1 MVAKI
6 NVGNSLYGALA
17 YNGEKINE
25 GQGRLLATHK
35 IFDEGTGKL
44 DIRQAAEDFARY
56 LPKQVRT
63 SKPVVHISL
72 NPHPDDRLTDAEL
85 TTIAE
90 EYLAR
95 LGYGNQPYAVFKHE
109 DIDRHHLHI
118 VTLAVDEAGRKIGD
132 SFIRRRSKN
141 ITRALEQQYGLHPA
155 ERKRQTQTEPL
166 RAVDAA
172 AGDVKRQVGNVLKGI
187 SGRYRFQTLGEYR
200 ALLSLYNL
208 TVEECRGEAHGR
220 EYHGFV
226 YSATNDNGG
235 KIGNPLKASRFG
247 KRYGYEAFG
256 RWCAVSRE
264 QIKKRK
270 LGDTT
275 KATAFA
281 ALRRTK
287 ERSEFIALMKAKG
300 VDVVLRETDT
310 GRIYGATFIDHRTG
324 CVLNGSRLG
333 KELSANALQEHF
345 APPAAGI
352 PLPITLPPQ
361 ADTADTPAQS
371 SLYDEAAGGGLGC
384 SPPTRRE
391 RTPRNKPLCAR
402 CSDEKR
408 KRRKTEKFKNYATR
422 R

>member
-35 IFDEGTGKL
+35 IFDEGTGRL
-44 DIRQAAEDFARY
+44 DIRQAVEDFTRY
-56 LPKQVRT
+56 LPEQVLT

-85 TTIAE
+85 TNIAE

-155 ERKRQTQTEPL
+155 ERKRQTQAEPM

-172 AGDVKRQVGNVLKGI
+172 AGNVKRQVGNALKGI

-208 TVEECRGEAHGR
+208 TVEECRGEVRGR
-220 EYHGFV
+220 EYRGFV
-226 YSATNDNGG
+226 YSATDGKGG
-235 KIGNPLKASRFG
+235 KIGTPLKASRFG
-247 KRYGYEAFG
+247 KRYGYEAFE
-256 RWCAVSRE
+256 RWCAVSKE
-264 QIKKRK
+264 QIKERK
-270 LGDTT
+270 LADMT

-287 ERSEFIALMKAKG
+287 DRAEFIALMKAKG

-310 GRIYGATFIDHRTG
+310 GRIYGATFIDHRTR

-352 PLPITLPPQ
+352 PLPIMLPQQ
-361 ADTADTPAQS
+361 AETADAPAQS
-371 SLYDEAAGGGLGC
+371 SLYDEAAGGGLGLL
-384 SPPTRRE
+384 SPDTQGTDAEEQAFMRE
-391 RTPRNKPLCAR
+391 MQ
-402 CSDEKR
+402 
-408 KRRKTEKFKNYATR
+408 RRKKKKKKQHLR
-422 R
+422 

>member
-25 GQGRLLATHK
+25 GQGQLLATHK
-35 IFDEGTGKL
+35 IFDEGTGHL
-44 DIRQAAEDFARY
+44 DIRQAVEDFTRY
-56 LPKQVRT
+56 LPEQVRT
-63 SKPVVHISL
+63 AKPVVHISL
-72 NPHPDDRLTDAEL
+72 NPHPDDRLTDTEL
-85 TTIAE
+85 TAIAE

-95 LGYGNQPYAVFKHE
+95 LGYGDQPYAVFKHE

-141 ITRALEQQYGLHPA
+141 VTRALEQQYGLHPA

-187 SGRYRFQTLGEYR
+187 SGRYSFQTLGEYR

-208 TVEECRGEAHGR
+208 TVEECRGEVRGR
-220 EYHGFV
+220 EYRGFV
-226 YSATNDNGG
+226 YSATDGKGG
-235 KIGNPLKASRFG
+235 KIGTPLKASRFG
-247 KRYGYEAFG
+247 KRYGYEAFE
-256 RWCAVSRE
+256 RWCAVSKE
-264 QIKKRK
+264 QIKERK
-270 LGDTT
+270 LADIT

-287 ERSEFIALMKAKG
+287 DRAEFIALMKAKG

-324 CVLNGSRLG
+324 FVLNGSRLS

-345 APPAAGI
+345 APPAAGV
-352 PLPITLPPQ
+352 PLPITLPQQ
-361 ADTADTPAQS
+361 AETANAPAQPF
-371 SLYDEAAGGGLGC
+371 LYDEAASGGLGLF
-384 SPPTRRE
+384 SPDTQGTDAEEQAFMRE
-391 RTPRNKPLCAR
+391 MQRRNK
-402 CSDEKR
+402 KKKKNR
-408 KRRKTEKFKNYATR
+408 KI
-422 R
+422 

>member
-35 IFDEGTGKL
+35 IFDEGTGRL
-44 DIRQAAEDFARY
+44 DIRQAVEDFTRY
-56 LPKQVRT
+56 LPEQVRT

-72 NPHPDDRLTDAEL
+72 NPHPDDRLTDTEL
-85 TTIAE
+85 TSIAE

-118 VTLAVDEAGRKIGD
+118 VTLCVDGQGKKIGD
-132 SFIRRRSKN
+132 SFLHRRSKN

-166 RAVDAA
+166 RAVDTA
-172 AGDVKRQVGNVLKGI
+172 AGDVKRQVGNVLKGV
-187 SGRYRFQTLGEYR
+187 SGRYRFQTLGEYC
-200 ALLSLYNL
+200 ALLALYNV
-208 TVEECRGEAHGR
+208 TVEECRGEVRGR
-220 EYHGFV
+220 EYRGFV
-226 YSATNDNGG
+226 YSATDD
-235 KIGNPLKASRFG
+235 KSEKVGNPLKASRFG
-247 KRYGYEAFG
+247 KRYGYEAFE
-256 RWCAVSRE
+256 RWCAASKE
-264 QIKKRK
+264 QIKERK
-270 LGDTT
+270 LGDMT

-281 ALRRTK
+281 SLRRTK
-287 ERSEFIALMKAKG
+287 DRAEFISMMKSKG

-345 APPAAGI
+345 APPRPGI
-352 PLPITLPPQ
+352 PLPIELPQ
-361 ADTADTPAQS
+361 RTGTEYTPLPS
-371 SLYDEAAGGGLGC
+371 VSYDELSGGGLGLF
-384 SPPTRRE
+384 SADTQGGDAEEQAFMRE
-391 RTPRNKPLCAR
+391 MQ
-402 CSDEKR
+402 
-408 KRRKTEKFKNYATR
+408 RRKKKKKKNR
-422 R
+422 KI

>member
-35 IFDEGTGKL
+35 IFDEGTGRL
-44 DIRQAAEDFARY
+44 DIRQAVEDFARY
-56 LPKQVRT
+56 LPEQVRT

-118 VTLAVDEAGRKIGD
+118 VTLSVDEKGKKIGD

-208 TVEECRGEAHGR
+208 TVEECRGEVRGR
-220 EYHGFV
+220 EYRGFV
-226 YSATNDNGG
+226 YSATDGMGG
-235 KIGNPLKASRFG
+235 KIGTPLKASRFG
-247 KRYGYEAFG
+247 KRYGYEAFE
-256 RWCAVSRE
+256 RWCAASKE
-264 QIKKRK
+264 QIKERK
-270 LGDTT
+270 LADMT

-281 ALRRTK
+281 TLRRTK
-287 ERSEFIALMKAKG
+287 DRAEFIALMKAKG

-352 PLPITLPPQ
+352 PLPITLPQQ
-361 ADTADTPAQS
+361 AETSDAPTQS
-371 SLYDEAAGGGLGC
+371 SLYDEVAGGGLGLL
-384 SPPTRRE
+384 TADTQGTDAEEEAFMRE
-391 RTPRNKPLCAR
+391 MQ
-402 CSDEKR
+402 
-408 KRRKTEKFKNYATR
+408 RRKKKKKKNR
-422 R
+422 KI

>member
-25 GQGRLLATHK
+25 GQGRLLTTHK
-35 IFDEGTGKL
+35 IFDEGTGRL

-56 LPKQVRT
+56 LPEQVRT

-208 TVEECRGEAHGR
+208 TVEECRGEVRGR
-220 EYHGFV
+220 EYRGFV
-226 YSATNDNGG
+226 YSATDGKGG
-235 KIGNPLKASRFG
+235 KIGTPLKASRFG
-247 KRYGYEAFG
+247 KRYGYEAFE
-256 RWCAVSRE
+256 RWCAVSKE
-264 QIKKRK
+264 QIKERK
-270 LGDTT
+270 TADMT
-275 KATAFA
+275 KTTAFA

-287 ERSEFIALMKAKG
+287 DRTEFIALMKAKG

-352 PLPITLPPQ
+352 PLPITLPQ
-361 ADTADTPAQS
+361 QVETADAPAQS
-371 SLYDEAAGGGLGC
+371 SLYDEAAGGGLGLF
-384 SPPTRRE
+384 SADTQGTDVEEQAFMREMQRR
-391 RTPRNKPLCAR
+391 K
-402 CSDEKR
+402 KR
-408 KRRKTEKFKNYATR
+408 KKKQHLR
-422 R
+422 

>member
-35 IFDEGTGKL
+35 IFDEGTGHL
-44 DIRQAAEDFARY
+44 DIRQAVEDFTRY
-56 LPKQVRT
+56 LPEQVRT
-63 SKPVVHISL
+63 AKPVVHISL
-72 NPHPDDRLTDAEL
+72 NPHPDDRLTDTEL
-85 TTIAE
+85 TAIAE

-95 LGYGNQPYAVFKHE
+95 LGYGDQPYAVFKHE

-187 SGRYRFQTLGEYR
+187 SGRYSFQTLGEYR

-208 TVEECRGEAHGR
+208 TVEECRGEVRGR
-220 EYHGFV
+220 EYRGFV
-226 YSATNDNGG
+226 YSATDGKGG
-235 KIGNPLKASRFG
+235 KIGTPLKASRFG
-247 KRYGYEAFG
+247 KRYGYEAFE
-256 RWCAVSRE
+256 RWCAVSKE
-264 QIKKRK
+264 QIKERK
-270 LGDTT
+270 LADIT

-287 ERSEFIALMKAKG
+287 DRAEFIALMKAKG

-324 CVLNGSRLG
+324 FVLNGSRLS

-345 APPAAGI
+345 APPAAGV
-352 PLPITLPPQ
+352 PLPITLPQQ
-361 ADTADTPAQS
+361 AETANAPAQPF
-371 SLYDEAAGGGLGC
+371 LYDEAASGGLGLF
-384 SPPTRRE
+384 SPDTQGTDAEEQAFMRE
-391 RTPRNKPLCAR
+391 MQRRNK
-402 CSDEKR
+402 KKKKNR
-408 KRRKTEKFKNYATR
+408 KI
-422 R
+422 

>member
-35 IFDEGTGKL
+35 IFDEGTGRL

-56 LPKQVRT
+56 LPEQVRT

-85 TTIAE
+85 TNIAE

-208 TVEECRGEAHGR
+208 TVEECRGEVRGR
-220 EYHGFV
+220 EYRGFV
-226 YSATNDNGG
+226 YSATDGKGG
-235 KIGNPLKASRFG
+235 KIGTPLKASRFG
-247 KRYGYEAFG
+247 KRYGYEAFE
-256 RWCAVSRE
+256 RWCAVSKE
-264 QIKKRK
+264 QIKERK
-270 LGDTT
+270 TADMT
-275 KATAFA
+275 KTTAFA

-287 ERSEFIALMKAKG
+287 DRTEFIALMKAKG

-352 PLPITLPPQ
+352 PLPITLPQ
-361 ADTADTPAQS
+361 QVETADAPAQS
-371 SLYDEAAGGGLGC
+371 SLYDEAAGGGLGLF
-384 SPPTRRE
+384 SADTQGTDVEEQAFMREMQRR
-391 RTPRNKPLCAR
+391 K
-402 CSDEKR
+402 KR
-408 KRRKTEKFKNYATR
+408 KKKQHLR
-422 R
+422 

>member
-35 IFDEGTGKL
+35 IFDEGTGHL
-44 DIRQAAEDFARY
+44 DIRQAVEDFTRY
-56 LPKQVRT
+56 LPEQVRT
-63 SKPVVHISL
+63 AKPVVHISL
-72 NPHPDDRLTDAEL
+72 NPHPDDRLTDTEL
-85 TTIAE
+85 TAIAE

-95 LGYGNQPYAVFKHE
+95 LGYGDQPYAVFKHE

-235 KIGNPLKASRFG
+235 KIGTPLKASRFG
-247 KRYGYEAFG
+247 KRYGYEAFE
-256 RWCAVSRE
+256 RWCAVSKE
-264 QIKKRK
+264 QIKERK
-270 LGDTT
+270 LADIT

-287 ERSEFIALMKAKG
+287 DRAEFIALMKAKG

-324 CVLNGSRLG
+324 FVLNGSRLS

-345 APPAAGI
+345 APPAAGV
-352 PLPITLPPQ
+352 PLPITLPQQ
-361 ADTADTPAQS
+361 AETANAPAQPF
-371 SLYDEAAGGGLGC
+371 LYDEASGGGLGLF
-384 SPPTRRE
+384 SPDTQGTDAEEQAFMRE
-391 RTPRNKPLCAR
+391 MQRRNK
-402 CSDEKR
+402 KKKKNR
-408 KRRKTEKFKNYATR
+408 KI
-422 R
+422 

>member
-6 NVGNSLYGALA
+6 SVGNSLYGALA

-35 IFDEGTGKL
+35 IFDEGTGRL
-44 DIRQAAEDFARY
+44 DIRQAAEDFTRY
-56 LPKQVRT
+56 LPEQVRT

-72 NPHPDDRLTDAEL
+72 NPHPDDHLTDAEL

-208 TVEECRGEAHGR
+208 TVEECRGEVRGR
-220 EYHGFV
+220 EYRGFV
-226 YSATNDNGG
+226 YSATDGKGG

-247 KRYGYEAFG
+247 KRYGYEALE
-256 RWCAVSRE
+256 RWCAASKE
-264 QIKKRK
+264 QIKERK
-270 LGDTT
+270 LADMT

-287 ERSEFIALMKAKG
+287 DRAEFIARMKAKG

-324 CVLNGSRLG
+324 CVVNGSRLG

-352 PLPITLPPQ
+352 PLPITLPQQ
-361 ADTADTPAQS
+361 AETADAPAQS
-371 SLYDEAAGGGLGC
+371 SLYDEAAGGGLGLL
-384 SPPTRRE
+384 SPDTQGTDAEEQAFMRE
-391 RTPRNKPLCAR
+391 MQ
-402 CSDEKR
+402 
-408 KRRKTEKFKNYATR
+408 RRKKKKKKNR
-422 R
+422 KI

>member
-25 GQGRLLATHK
+25 GQGRLLTTHK
-35 IFDEGTGKL
+35 IFDEGTGRL
-44 DIRQAAEDFARY
+44 DIRQAVEDFARY
-56 LPKQVRT
+56 LPEQVRT

-155 ERKRQTQTEPL
+155 ERKRQTQAEPI

-187 SGRYRFQTLGEYR
+187 SGRYKFQTLGEYR

-208 TVEECRGEAHGR
+208 TVEECRGEVRGR
-220 EYHGFV
+220 EYRGFV
-226 YSATNDNGG
+226 YSATDGKGG
-235 KIGNPLKASRFG
+235 KIGTPLKASRFG
-247 KRYGYEAFG
+247 KRYGYEAFE
-256 RWCAVSRE
+256 RWCAVSKE
-264 QIKKRK
+264 QIKERK
-270 LGDTT
+270 TADMT
-275 KATAFA
+275 KTTAFA

-287 ERSEFIALMKAKG
+287 DRTEFIALMKAKG

-352 PLPITLPPQ
+352 PLPITLPQ
-361 ADTADTPAQS
+361 QVETADAPAQS
-371 SLYDEAAGGGLGC
+371 SLYDEAAGGGLGLF
-384 SPPTRRE
+384 SADTQGTDVEEQAFMREMQRR
-391 RTPRNKPLCAR
+391 K
-402 CSDEKR
+402 KR
-408 KRRKTEKFKNYATR
+408 KKKQHLR
-422 R
+422 

>member
-35 IFDEGTGKL
+35 IFDEGTGRL
-44 DIRQAAEDFARY
+44 DIRRAAEDFARY
-56 LPKQVRT
+56 LPEQVRT

-85 TTIAE
+85 TAIAE
-90 EYLAR
+90 DYLAR

-166 RAVDAA
+166 RVVDAA
-172 AGDVKRQVGNVLKGI
+172 EGDVKRQVGNVLKGI

-208 TVEECRGEAHGR
+208 TVEECRGEVRGR
-220 EYHGFV
+220 EYRGFV
-226 YSATNDNGG
+226 YSATDGKGG
-235 KIGNPLKASRFG
+235 KIGTPLKASRFG
-247 KRYGYEAFG
+247 KRYGYEAFV
-256 RWCAVSRE
+256 RWCTASKE
-264 QIKKRK
+264 QIKERK
-270 LGDTT
+270 LADMT

-287 ERSEFIALMKAKG
+287 DRAEFIALMKAKG

-324 CVLNGSRLG
+324 CVVNGSRLG

-352 PLPITLPPQ
+352 PLPITLPQQ
-361 ADTADTPAQS
+361 AGTADAPAQS
-371 SLYDEAAGGGLGC
+371 SLYDEAAGGGLGLF
-384 SPPTRRE
+384 SPDTQGTDAEEQAFMR
-391 RTPRNKPLCAR
+391 AMQ
-402 CSDEKR
+402 
-408 KRRKTEKFKNYATR
+408 RRKKKKKKNR
-422 R
+422 KI

>member
-35 IFDEGTGKL
+35 IFDEGTGRL

-56 LPKQVRT
+56 LPEQVRT

-208 TVEECRGEAHGR
+208 TVEECLGEVRGR
-220 EYHGFV
+220 EYRGFV
-226 YSATNDNGG
+226 YSATDGKGG
-235 KIGNPLKASRFG
+235 KIGTPLKASRFG
-247 KRYGYEAFG
+247 KRYGYEAFE
-256 RWCAVSRE
+256 RWCAVSKE
-264 QIKKRK
+264 QVKERK
-270 LGDTT
+270 TGDVT

-287 ERSEFIALMKAKG
+287 DRAEFIALMKAKG

-352 PLPITLPPQ
+352 PLPITLPQQ
-361 ADTADTPAQS
+361 AEMADTPAQS
-371 SLYDEAAGGGLGC
+371 SLYEEAPGGGLGLF
-384 SPPTRRE
+384 SPDVQETDAEEQAFMREMQRR
-391 RTPRNKPLCAR
+391 K
-402 CSDEKR
+402 KR
-408 KRRKTEKFKNYATR
+408 KKNKRKI
-422 R
+422 

>member
-35 IFDEGTGKL
+35 IFDEGTGRL
-44 DIRQAAEDFARY
+44 DIRQAVEDFARY
-56 LPKQVRT
+56 LPEQVRT

-208 TVEECRGEAHGR
+208 TVEECRGEVRGR
-220 EYHGFV
+220 EYRGFV
-226 YSATNDNGG
+226 YSATDGKGG
-235 KIGNPLKASRFG
+235 KIGTPLKASRFG
-247 KRYGYEAFG
+247 KRYGYEAFE
-256 RWCAVSRE
+256 RWCAVSKE
-264 QIKKRK
+264 QIKERK
-270 LGDTT
+270 TADMT
-275 KATAFA
+275 KTTAFA

-287 ERSEFIALMKAKG
+287 DRTEFIALMKAKG

-352 PLPITLPPQ
+352 PLPITLPQ
-361 ADTADTPAQS
+361 QVETADAPAQS
-371 SLYDEAAGGGLGC
+371 SLYDEAAGGGLGLF
-384 SPPTRRE
+384 SADTQGTDVEEQAFMREMQRR
-391 RTPRNKPLCAR
+391 K
-402 CSDEKR
+402 KR
-408 KRRKTEKFKNYATR
+408 KKKQHLR
-422 R
+422 